1 MTEIE
6 IPSLRDRLNGTLTGA
21 QVLTVAGGL
30 WAIYGSL
37 SLQGGG
43 EPWLAIGL
51 ILTALCLL
59 SAGFYLRTKVKQ
71 LPAIVASPALQKRE
85 AQAGRTFII
94 VNVIQGVAMFVAANV
109 LINLKMAE
117 YVSPVVA
124 LIVGLHFIPLAF
136 SMRVPR
142 HLVLAGL
149 MCLLAIGTMLAVPM
163 YAAGRDSTTQS
174 VFLWGVVVGLGS
186 CLILWSGAI
195 VRLSSVRKAILA
207 EVEIQSSV
215 A

>member
-1 MTEIE
+1 MIEIE
-6 IPSLRDRLNGTLTGA
+6 EPSLRNRLNSTLTGA

-30 WAIYGSL
+30 WAIYGAL

-59 SAGFYLRTKVKQ
+59 SAGFYLRTKVRQ
-71 LPAIVASPALQKRE
+71 LPTVVASPALQKRE
-85 AQAGRTFII
+85 SQAGRMFII

-109 LINLKMAE
+109 LINLKRAE
-117 YVSPVVA
+117 YVAPVIA

-136 SMRVPR
+136 SVRVPR

-149 MCLLAIGTMLAVPM
+149 MCLLALGTMLAVPM
-163 YAAGRDSTTQS
+163 YTAGRDSTTQS
-174 VFLWGVVVGLGS
+174 VFLWGIVVGLGS

-195 VRLSSVRKAILA
+195 LRLWSVRKAVLA
-207 EVEIQSSV
+207 EVENRLSV

>member
-6 IPSLRDRLNGTLTGA
+6 VPSLRNRLNSTLTGA
-21 QVLTVAGGL
+21 LILTIAGSL
-30 WAIYGSL
+30 WAIYGAWSL
-37 SLQGGG
+37 RGDG

-51 ILTALCLL
+51 ILIALCLF
-59 SAGFYLRTKVKQ
+59 SVGFYLRTKVKQ
-71 LPAIVASPALQKRE
+71 LPTVVASPALQKRN
-85 AQAGRTFII
+85 AWADRMFII
-94 VNVIQGVAMFVAANV
+94 VNVIQGIAMFVAANV

-117 YVSPVVA
+117 YVAPVIA

-149 MCLLAIGTMLAVPM
+149 MCLLALVTMLAVPM
-163 YAAGRDSTTQS
+163 YAAGRDSTAQS
-174 VFLWGVVVGLGS
+174 VFLWGIVVGLGS
-186 CLILWSGAI
+186 CVILWSGAI
-195 VRLSSVRKAILA
+195 LRLWSVRKAILA
-207 EVEIQSSV
+207 EIEVRPSV

>member
-6 IPSLRDRLNGTLTGA
+6 LPSLRDRLSSTLTGA

-37 SLQGGG
+37 ALQGIGK
-43 EPWLAIGL
+43 PWLAIGL
-51 ILTALCLL
+51 ILTVLCLL
-59 SAGFYLRTKVKQ
+59 SAGFYFRTKVKQ

-85 AQAGRTFII
+85 AQAGRIFII

-109 LINLKMAE
+109 LINFKRAE
-117 YVSPVVA
+117 YVAPVIA

-142 HLVLAGL
+142 HLILAGL
-149 MCLLAIGTMLAVPM
+149 MCLLAIVTMLAVPM
-163 YAAGRDSTTQS
+163 YAAGKVSTAQPQ
-174 VFLWGVVVGLGS
+174 FLWGIVVGLGS
-186 CLILWSGAI
+186 CVILWSGAI
-195 VRLSSVRKAILA
+195 LRFWSVRKALLA
-207 EVEIQSSV
+207 EEEIQSSV

>member
-6 IPSLRDRLNGTLTGA
+6 LPSLRDRLSSTLTGA

-51 ILTALCLL
+51 ILMAFCLL

-71 LPAIVASPALQKRE
+71 LPAVVASPALQKRE
-85 AQAGRTFII
+85 VQAGRMFII
-94 VNVIQGVAMFVAANV
+94 VNVIQGIAMFAAANV

-117 YVSPVVA
+117 YVAPVIA

-142 HLVLAGL
+142 HFGTRRIDVPAGS
-149 MCLLAIGTMLAVPM
+149 CHD
-163 YAAGRDSTTQS
+163 AGSADVCRRTK
-174 VFLWGVVVGLGS
+174 LGS
-186 CLILWSGAI
+186 PIRFFVGHRCRFGKL
-195 VRLSSVRKAILA
+195 RHF
-207 EVEIQSSV
+207 VERCDFASLECAKSDIS
-215 A
+215 

>member
-6 IPSLRDRLNGTLTGA
+6 LPSLRDRLSSTLTGA
-21 QVLTVAGGL
+21 QVLTVAGSL

-71 LPAIVASPALQKRE
+71 LPAVVASPALQKRE
-85 AQAGRTFII
+85 SQAGRIFII
-94 VNVIQGVAMFVAANV
+94 VNVIQGIAMFAAANV
-109 LINLKMAE
+109 LINLKLAE
-117 YVSPVVA
+117 YVAPVIA

-142 HLVLAGL
+142 HLILAGL
-149 MCLLAIGTMLAVPM
+149 MCLLALVTMLAVPM
-163 YAAGRDSTTQS
+163 YAAGRNPEAQS
-174 VFLWGVVVGLGS
+174 VFLWGIVIGLGS
-186 CLILWSGAI
+186 CVILWSGAI
-195 VRLSSVRKAILA
+195 LRLWSVRKAILA
-207 EVEIQSSV
+207 EIEVRPSI

>member
-1 MTEIE
+1 MIEIE
-6 IPSLRDRLNGTLTGA
+6 LPSLRDRLSSTLTGA

-51 ILTALCLL
+51 ILVALCLL
-59 SAGFYLRTKVKQ
+59 SDGFYLRTKVKQ
-71 LPAIVASPALQKRE
+71 LPAVVASPALQKRE
-85 AQAGRTFII
+85 SQAGRTFII
-94 VNVIQGVAMFVAANV
+94 VNVIQGIAMFVAANV

-117 YVSPVVA
+117 YVAPVIA

-149 MCLLAIGTMLAVPM
+149 MCLLALVTMLAVPM
-163 YAAGRDSTTQS
+163 YAAGRNSEAQS
-174 VFLWGVVVGLGS
+174 VFLWGIVVGLGS
-186 CLILWSGAI
+186 CVILWSGAI
-195 VRLSSVRKAILA
+195 LRLWSVRKAILA
-207 EVEIQSSV
+207 EIEV
-215 A
+215 

>member
-6 IPSLRDRLNGTLTGA
+6 ASSLRDRLNGTLTGA
-21 QVLTVAGGL
+21 QILTVAGSL
-30 WAIYGSL
+30 WAIYGAWSL
-37 SLQGGG
+37 RGDG

-51 ILTALCLL
+51 ILIALCLL

-71 LPAIVASPALQKRE
+71 LPTVVASPALQKRN
-85 AQAGRTFII
+85 AWADRMFII

-117 YVSPVVA
+117 YVAPVIA

-163 YAAGRDSTTQS
+163 YAAGRDSTAQPK
-174 VFLWGVVVGLGS
+174 FLWGVVVGLGS
-186 CLILWSGAI
+186 CLILWGGAI
-195 VRLSSVRKAILA
+195 ARLWSVRKAILA
-207 EVEIQSSV
+207 EVDIQSPV